1 MKKLIIF
8 FSVVALMVSLAACG
22 ADKGSNT
29 KQSESATIDDVID
42 NESSSTSESTEEVD
56 ENGTEETQS
65 EDETVE
71 ESLSEEESSEEDDKE
86 KLPAD
91 PSKWTKKQ
99 IVEYY
104 KAAVAETDKLDGI
117 QTGHHFGLKEK
128 LPGWASILSGP
139 VNKALDLASKPFD
152 GLTGGYEDLTE
163 DDLVSASA
171 RKEGDYIIINMTPKN
186 QVDGTQG
193 KKHEGHVG
201 HVVDVFEGIDSLIS
215 YIEDNFRILNAK
227 YDDDSIV
234 FTYTSPYAKDI
245 RINTKTGRMESGKWG
260 YVLDLWLDHCSL
272 MGVKFNDFHCYITYD
287 AWYPA

>member
-1 MKKLIIF
+1 MKKLLLL
-8 FSVVALMVSLAACG
+8 FSVAALMVSLASCG
-22 ADKGSNT
+22 AEKGPDT
-29 KQSESATIDDVID
+29 EHPESATINDVIN
-42 NESSSTSESTEEVD
+42 NEGASTVELTEEAEENSTD
-56 ENGTEETQS
+56 EPQSGEETT
-65 EDETVE
+65 D
-71 ESLSEEESSEEDDKE
+71 ESLSEEESSEKEDKD

-104 KAAVAETDKLDGI
+104 KDAMAETDKLDGI

-128 LPGWASILSGP
+128 LPGGAAILSGP

-171 RKEGDYIIINMTPKN
+171 RKEGDYVIINMTPKN
-186 QVDGTQG
+186 QVDGTKG
-193 KKHEGHVG
+193 KKHEGPVG
-201 HVVDVFEGIDSLIS
+201 HVVDVFEGIDSLIN
-215 YIEDNFRILNAK
+215 YIEDNFSILNAK
-227 YDDDSIV
+227 YEDDSIV
-234 FTYTSPYAKDI
+234 FTYTNPYAKDI
-245 RINTKTGRMESGKWG
+245 KINTKTGRMESGKWG
-260 YVLDLWLDHCSL
+260 YILDLWLDHCSL